1 MTRPIATAI
10 SEVTMNHSRVRVA
23 SRAALWTLRR
33 LVIEIVIAK
42 KTSGATAS
50 FSSWTKISPI
60 LVRVVPSQAT
70 SQLRAAQP
78 RTTPRTRPARICTQN
93 GILGIRKPL
102 LGPVPPDVATA
113 DADDVDG
120 EDDEDDEDDE
130 DTDRLR
136 RRVEE
141 SGLGEEASRA
151 GIAGGCGR
159 RAGG

>member
-1 MTRPIATAI
+1 M
-10 SEVTMNHSRVRVA
+10 
-23 SRAALWTLRR
+23 
-33 LVIEIVIAK
+33 
-42 KTSGATAS
+42 
-50 FSSWTKISPI
+50 
-60 LVRVVPSQAT
+60 
-70 SQLRAAQP
+70 
-78 RTTPRTRPARICTQN
+78 
-93 GILGIRKPL
+93 GIRKPL

-120 EDDEDDEDDE
+120 EDDEDDE

>member
-1 MTRPIATAI
+1 
-10 SEVTMNHSRVRVA
+10 
-23 SRAALWTLRR
+23 
-33 LVIEIVIAK
+33 
-42 KTSGATAS
+42 
-50 FSSWTKISPI
+50 
-60 LVRVVPSQAT
+60 
-70 SQLRAAQP
+70 
-78 RTTPRTRPARICTQN
+78 
-93 GILGIRKPL
+93 LGIRKPL
-102 LGPVPPDVATA
+102 LGPVPSDVATA